1 MRITRTAT
9 AVLSPIAL
17 LAALTACDGGSTPAP
32 SATKPAAAGTAALP
46 AGLVTRGAV
55 EGPGVGAAKATAKVG
70 QPITV
75 VGRIGGS
82 ENPYVAGRAVFTIVD
97 PSLKSCADAGDDDHC
112 TTPWDYC
119 CESRES
125 LKKNVATIEI
135 AGADGRPL
143 PIAVRGIEG
152 LDPLAT
158 IAVTGTVTEA
168 NDAGLLV
175 IRATRIAVK

>member
-1 MRITRTAT
+1 MHLIRTASIV
-9 AVLSPIAL
+9 ASQIAIVAL
-17 LAALTACDGGSTPAP
+17 LAACEGSG
-32 SATKPAAAGTAALP
+32 SAPAALKPGAASSTALP
-46 AGLVTRGAV
+46 AGLVFHGPV
-55 EGPGVGAAKATAKVG
+55 EGPGVGAAKSGAKAG
-70 QPITV
+70 QTITV

-82 ENPYVAGRAVFTIVD
+82 ENPFVAGRAVFTIVD
-97 PSLKSCADAGDDDHC
+97 PSLKSCADMGDADHC
-112 TTPWDYC
+112 ATPWDYC

-125 LKKNVATIEI
+125 LKKHVATVEI

-143 PIAVRGIEG
+143 PIAVRGLEG